1 MGMFAAAMVLAALAV
16 LLWVL
21 GPAKD
26 EKDFFTAGGTLPPW
40 AAAMWFAAAEASAM
54 TVLGVSASA
63 FRDDWR
69 YLQFFAGSAAARV
82 FLAIVLL
89 PAMKAAPGVTAYA
102 WLEQRFGPGPRRWAA
117 GGFLAAR
124 LGVTGVRL
132 MAACAALAALAGGTR
147 AGWIGL
153 VAVSAAGVAAWGGLR
168 AVVYAGAAQTAFLVF
183 SGTAFAWYAATGVDG
198 GLMEALRLADAGH
211 RLDVWRW
218 LPDGPLLL
226 GAAFDRSW
234 APAALAGGFFGSLA
248 AFAADQEM
256 MQGALNAREGDGRRG
271 LLGSVF
277 ASFALL
283 VALLGLGAA
292 LYAFYEQH
300 TAMALPD
307 RAESILPHFAVQN
320 MPLAWRGLLV
330 AALFAAV
337 VDLPLVGSAAAFLS
351 DLRPTRARLASARW
365 TVCAASAA
373 CAAAAW
379 TLGAAPWAAPWA
391 ARLGTPAFG
400 PVLGLV
406 LYGVFG
412 PRRAARSAT
421 PALAM
426 GAALS
431 AAALVAEGF
440 GALPFGWHWMPMLS
454 AGTTLLWAHRFG
466 ADEGSPLGSS

>member
-1 MGMFAAAMVLAALAV
+1 MFAVFLVLAVLAS

-26 EKDFFTAGGTLPPW
+26 ERDFFTAGGDLPPW
-40 AAAMWFAAAEASAM
+40 AAALWFAAAEASAM
-54 TVLGVSASA
+54 TLLGVSASA
-63 FRDDWR
+63 FREDWR
-69 YLQFFAGSAAARV
+69 YLQFFAGSAAARA
-82 FLAIVLL
+82 FLAVVLL
-89 PAMKAAPGVTAYA
+89 PAIRADAGATAYG
-102 WLEQRFGPGPRRWAA
+102 WLEKRYGPGARRWAA
-117 GGFLAAR
+117 GAFLAAR

-132 MAACAALAALAGGTR
+132 MAACATLAALAGGTR

-153 VAVSAAGVAAWGGLR
+153 VAVSAAGMAAWGGLR
-168 AVVYAGAAQTAFLVF
+168 AVVFAGAAQALFLIAA
-183 SGTAFAWYAATGVDG
+183 GTAFALYAAAGVDG
-198 GLMEALRLADAGH
+198 GVLEALRLADAGH

-218 LPDGPLLL
+218 MPDGPFLL
-226 GAAFDRSW
+226 GIAFDRSW
-234 APAALAGGFFGSLA
+234 GPAALAGGFLGSLA

-256 MQGALNAREGDGRRG
+256 MQAALNAREGDGRRG

-320 MPLAWRGLLV
+320 MSLGWRALLV

-337 VDLPLVGSAAAFLS
+337 VDLPLVGSAAAFLA
-351 DLRPTRARLASARW
+351 DLRPGRVRLAGARW
-365 TVCAASAA
+365 TVCAAAAA
-373 CAAAAW
+373 CALAAW
-379 TLGAAPWAAPWA
+379 TFGALPWAAPWA
-391 ARLGTPAFG
+391 ARLGTPAYG

-412 PRRAARSAT
+412 PRSASRSALSGL
-421 PALAM
+421 ALGTAVC
-426 GAALS
+426 
-431 AAALVAEGF
+431 AAAMVLEGI
-440 GALPFGWHWMPMLS
+440 GLLPFGWHWMPLVGAGVTLS
-454 AGTTLLWAHRFG
+454 WAHRFG
-466 ADEGSPLGSS
+466 DDAVIPAS